1 MCFSYKF
8 IEMAA
13 SVAIILFFLKIILC
27 AVLIRW
33 FSHLPVVLEVTFT
46 PGVLQNKKG
55 RKCCT
60 LG

>member
-1 MCFSYKF
+1 
-8 IEMAA
+8 MAA